1 MKAILNSESVNA
13 YIDLHKQ
20 MKLPF
25 KLSLSTYT
33 ARITS
38 NYCDIHFMKSE
49 QPNRVFSAF
58 NSLKSEVVK
67 TKIKP
72 INAGKLS
79 YFAENFGFDNFYTD
93 YIFNID
99 IKSAYATI
107 LKNDG
112 LISEKT
118 FTFISSLPK
127 QERLACVG
135 MLAGK
140 KNIFTINEQGETVTD
155 ETIISPTSDYF
166 FHCVKRTAEIM
177 KGAAK
182 YLGNA
187 FLFSWVDGIYFLEN
201 EKAGTNAGNILK
213 EYFEKLNLK
222 TSFEKLNSFEVEA
235 KKDFYKVSYLKEDK
249 KKILNV
255 PKKDSLTIKKISE
268 HLLTKTY

>member
-20 MKLPF
+20 MKLSF

-166 FHCVKRTAEIM
+166 FHCVNIIYVK
-177 KGAAK
+177 
-182 YLGNA
+182 NC
-187 FLFSWVDGIYFLEN
+187 FLMV
-201 EKAGTNAGNILK
+201 
-213 EYFEKLNLK
+213 
-222 TSFEKLNSFEVEA
+222 
-235 KKDFYKVSYLKEDK
+235 
-249 KKILNV
+249 
-255 PKKDSLTIKKISE
+255 
-268 HLLTKTY
+268 